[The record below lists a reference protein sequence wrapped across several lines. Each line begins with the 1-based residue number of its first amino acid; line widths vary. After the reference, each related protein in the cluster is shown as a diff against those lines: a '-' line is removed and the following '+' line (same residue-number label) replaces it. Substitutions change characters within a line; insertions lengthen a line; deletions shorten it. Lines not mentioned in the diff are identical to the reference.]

1 MHSWLYLLNSIGP
14 FDWIEKTATVL
25 SMEML
30 TAETENIDKLI
41 LGFKASQMV
50 VPCSNSRNTNQDL
63 AAISSG
69 TPFLEAPGH
78 LDVPLR
84 QRWTGPSR
92 SSGVMTNPLSG
103 QCKGPR

>member
-1 MHSWLYLLNSIGP
+1 
-14 FDWIEKTATVL
+14 
-25 SMEML
+25 MEML

-63 AAISSG
+63 AAIGAAPSG

-84 QRWTGPSR
+84 QRWTGPST
-92 SSGVMTNPLSG
+92 SSGVMTNSLSG